1 LVANPDIQVGRAAL
15 ADGRS
20 TAHRVK
26 AGDRQLAFR
35 RLFGQ
40 HSTVELEFI
49 KIVTL
54 GFIRRVEANATGN
67 VTVKVTRHQRMM
79 IM

>member
-1 LVANPDIQVGRAAL
+1 VANPDIQVGRAAL
-15 ADGRS
+15 ADGRG